1 LTSLINELIDMYVAT
16 IIPLVA
22 QARFYLTLI
31 GIRGYLQHG
40 NCVSDCKVVVL
51 RS

>member
-1 LTSLINELIDMYVAT
+1 MYVAM
-16 IIPLVA
+16 IILRVA
-22 QARFYLTLI
+22 QARIYLTLV

-40 NCVSDCKVVVL
+40 NCVPDCEVVVL